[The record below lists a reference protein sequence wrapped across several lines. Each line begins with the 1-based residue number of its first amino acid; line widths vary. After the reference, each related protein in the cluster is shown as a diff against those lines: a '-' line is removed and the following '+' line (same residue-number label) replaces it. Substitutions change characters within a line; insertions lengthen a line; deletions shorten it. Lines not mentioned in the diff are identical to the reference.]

1 MMKWLLLA
9 VVVVAVLWW
18 LGRGRRPGGGAS
30 SGDGS
35 GSGSGPSNKSASGT
49 PRSQGPSTT
58 PQPMVA
64 CSHCG
69 VWLPKADA
77 LGEAG
82 ATSPE
87 ARLYCSEAHRR
98 AGPGRD

>member
-18 LGRGRRPGGGAS
+18 LGRARR
-30 SGDGS
+30 SGEVGGS
-35 GSGSGPSNKSASGT
+35 GRAADPSRPSASGVH
-49 PRSQGPSTT
+49 PSQGPSQA

-64 CSHCG
+64 CAHCG

-77 LGEAG
+77 VGDLGS
-82 ATSPE
+82 TSADSP
-87 ARLYCSEAHRR
+87 LYCSEAHRR